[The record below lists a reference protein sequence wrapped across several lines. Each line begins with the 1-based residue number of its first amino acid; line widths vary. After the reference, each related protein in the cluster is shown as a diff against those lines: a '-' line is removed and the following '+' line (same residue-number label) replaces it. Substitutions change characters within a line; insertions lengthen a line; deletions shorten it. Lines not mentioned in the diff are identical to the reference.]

1 MQPIPAPEI
10 LPTQISLRQT
20 VQNLE
25 LRCRILE
32 IEHRSASL
40 KSEEYRKLLE
50 ERCTGHQAGHA
61 AAVEYALQI
70 EH

>member
-50 ERCTGHQAGHA
+50 ERCTAGHQAGHA
-61 AAVEYALQI
+61 AAAEYAF
-70 EH
+70 